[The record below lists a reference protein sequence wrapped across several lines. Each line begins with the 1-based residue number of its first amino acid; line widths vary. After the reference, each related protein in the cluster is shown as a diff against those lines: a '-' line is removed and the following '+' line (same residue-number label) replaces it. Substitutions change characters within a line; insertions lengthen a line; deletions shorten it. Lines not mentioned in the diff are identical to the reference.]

1 MPKLISFTK
10 RVNKKITLLQAMLVF
25 MISGLITILL
35 VAILVKYNYYVLI
48 FFLIPIVLVWIC
60 CMCISVYKTIDE
72 RYICM
77 QNYSLRV
84 IKRILSPSFTKI
96 SFAKNSK
103 SFMTKNIFSDP
114 NLSFWSKLDENDII
128 TLIVKDN
135 NGIVVYE
142 EKTTDYVRFL
152 ENFYIYDFFR

>member
-10 RVNKKITLLQAMLVF
+10 RVNKKITLPQAMLVF

-35 VAILVKYNYYVLI
+35 VSILVKYNYYVLL
-48 FFLIPIVLVWIC
+48 FFLIPIVLVCIF

-72 RYICM
+72 RYIYM
-77 QNYSLRV
+77 QNSSLRV

-96 SFAKNSK
+96 KFAKNSK
-103 SFMTKNIFSDP
+103 STIKKNIVSDP
-114 NLSFWSKLDENDII
+114 NLSFWAKLDENDII